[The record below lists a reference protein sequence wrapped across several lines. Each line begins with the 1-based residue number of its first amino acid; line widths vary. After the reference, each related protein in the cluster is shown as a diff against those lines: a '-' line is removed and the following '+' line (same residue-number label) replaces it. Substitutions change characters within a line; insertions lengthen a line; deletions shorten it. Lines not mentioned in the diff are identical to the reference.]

1 MIVALPML
9 LASAARAEPAEVDVG
24 ELLAENRPRAQRWWW
39 TWVGTFGAL
48 TVGQGVL
55 AATASDP
62 DLRAV
67 DLIGAAS
74 SGIGV
79 ANLLVSPYP
88 GRHARADLRAIGD
101 DDAALLDL
109 FERTAAAE
117 RFQTG
122 WLAHVGGLVVS
133 AAPAALIWVVYD
145 QPETAALNLVGGVA
159 LSEAQ
164 ILTSPRHVLRARRAR
179 DGLTATVVPTPSGL
193 LVVGRF

>member
-1 MIVALPML
+1 MCL
-9 LASAARAEPAEVDVG
+9 LSTAWADPPLVDAR
-24 ELLAENRPRAQRWWW
+24 ELLAANQPRAQRWWW

-55 AATASDP
+55 AATTTDP
-62 DLRAV
+62 DVRVV

-88 GRHARADLRAIGD
+88 GRHARADLASIGD
-101 DDAALLDL
+101 DEAALLDL
-109 FERTAAAE
+109 FERTAQAE

-122 WLAHVGGLVVS
+122 WLAHAGGLVVS
-133 AAPAALIWVVYD
+133 AAPAVLIWAVYD
-145 QPETAALNLVGGVA
+145 QPETATLNLVGGVA

-164 ILTSPRHVLRARRAR
+164 ILTSPRHVLRAWRTREGLSAR
-179 DGLTATVVPTPSGL
+179 VLPTHDGL